1 MDVVEAEEVLD
12 VLRGMKK
19 KNNGPLQ
26 LKDVFKSVI
35 GKGICDSSKSVSDCL
50 RQLQR
55 TGKIRTLNRGVNIE
69 LLEEVR
75 AEYVQSSLLHSKR

>member
-1 MDVVEAEEVLD
+1 MDVVEADEVLG

-26 LKDVFKSVI
+26 LKDVFKRVLD
-35 GKGICDSSKSVSDCL
+35 KGICDSSKSVSDCL

-55 TGKIRTLNRGVNIE
+55 DGKIRTLNRGVNIE
-69 LLEEVR
+69 LLEDVK